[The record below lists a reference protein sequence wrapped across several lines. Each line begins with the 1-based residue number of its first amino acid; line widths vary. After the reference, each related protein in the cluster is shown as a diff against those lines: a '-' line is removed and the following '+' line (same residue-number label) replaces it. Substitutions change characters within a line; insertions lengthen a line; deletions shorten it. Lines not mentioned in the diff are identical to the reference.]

1 MVPAHRVPH
10 VFTRLFT
17 RDVRNPGCD
26 MVCHQCDPHLTDHS
40 DVTPDLL
47 RHLFGDMELSVAR
60 KRTELDRVRAR
71 AAFLGTACL
80 TSYHHET
87 VSACHAHGKEEL

>member
-1 MVPAHRVPH
+1 M
-10 VFTRLFT
+10 
-17 RDVRNPGCD
+17 
-26 MVCHQCDPHLTDHS
+26 
-40 DVTPDLL
+40 

-71 AAFLGTACL
+71 AAFLGSACL
-80 TSYHHET
+80 TSYDHET